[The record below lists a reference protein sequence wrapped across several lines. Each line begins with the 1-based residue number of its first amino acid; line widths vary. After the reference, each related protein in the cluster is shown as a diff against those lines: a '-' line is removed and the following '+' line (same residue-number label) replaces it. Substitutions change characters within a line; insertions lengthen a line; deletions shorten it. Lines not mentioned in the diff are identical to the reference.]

1 MVTSITRAFLKST
14 TRLDWFPG
22 PASFPDMSQMH
33 QMQLSYVPTEDR
45 VLFRLNTKA
54 RQEFRFWMTRRYM
67 GILWNTLAKLIADNE
82 KPEPVDLT
90 KSGRQP
96 AVKDALSEAAK
107 KEIEHQEAV
116 SQSDFQTQY
125 QESSYLPLG
134 EEPALLFSVGIKP
147 NEAGQPLLCMHPEK
161 GQGIEMVLNDQIL
174 HSLCKLIVDTS
185 EKALWSQDLSFVKPQ
200 DEEGEPPAGL
210 N

>member
-1 MVTSITRAFLKST
+1 
-14 TRLDWFPG
+14 
-22 PASFPDMSQMH
+22 
-33 QMQLSYVPTEDR
+33 MQLSYVPTEDR
-45 VLFRLNTKA
+45 ILFRLNTKA

-67 GILWNTLAKLIADNE
+67 EILWNTLAKIIAESDSKKE
-82 KPEPVDLT
+82 VDIT
-90 KSGRQP
+90 KSERQP
-96 AVKDALSEAAK
+96 VMKDALVESAK
-107 KEIEHQEAV
+107 KEIEHKEKIAT
-116 SQSDFQTQY
+116 SDFETQY

-147 NEAGQPLLCMHPEK
+147 NPQGQPMLCMHPEK

-185 EKALWSQDLSFVKPQ
+185 AKAKWNQDLRFTPPASSE
-200 DEEGEPPAGL
+200 DDPPAGL